1 MSHETAGKIYVEYL
15 ITSLF
20 IAYNIFPIQQ
30 DENDNTPTFNS
41 VSYQATI
48 YENLDSFIDFG
59 K

>member
-1 MSHETAGKIYVEYL
+1 M
-15 ITSLF
+15 
-20 IAYNIFPIQQ
+20 AYNVFPVPQ